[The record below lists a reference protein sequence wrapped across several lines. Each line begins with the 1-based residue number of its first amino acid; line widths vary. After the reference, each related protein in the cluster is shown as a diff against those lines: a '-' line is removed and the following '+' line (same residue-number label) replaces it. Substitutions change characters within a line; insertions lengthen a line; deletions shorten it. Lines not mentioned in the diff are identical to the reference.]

1 MKSLSICQGSRIL
14 ILKHTTKKLPL
25 LYEWLKKQIFIFL
38 CDVEYG
44 HGHEIGQ
51 FVKIGQFVSSL
62 RYKKLD
68 HGLDIQTKEITQG

>member
-51 FVKIGQFVSSL
+51 FVSSL